1 MVTSNEDNH
10 TMRYPLGW
18 LKSVS
23 YSTEDLDEKSTQKD
37 IKYKVV
43 STILS
48 IFDKNMVRSPRFV
61 GLSRMGN

>member
-37 IKYKVV
+37 IKYKTV
-43 STILS
+43 STVLTN
-48 IFDKNMVRSPRFV
+48 FDKNMVRSPR
-61 GLSRMGN
+61 